1 MGGTWSYG
9 NGSSVG
15 GDPCVAGSALQN
27 ASCTAN
33 TTSTWASYHGT
44 LGDTSVDIKS
54 GYTTPD
60 PAFDATGSGDNGVS
74 VNGGCDQLAV
84 MVQQSRTPGFG
95 SLATNDD
102 LVTKVRTVARITA
115 SSGGDASAALLILER
130 TDCPAI
136 SVNSNNTI
144 IEVKGFG
151 DKPGVIHSDSNG
163 SDFACLPDQPGDI
176 RQVRRPTRRQCPPV
190 RDRDATP
197 FRD

>member
-1 MGGTWSYG
+1 GLVIDFGLARSDKIANKGYADAAAAAGVRRLDGGDRTFKPFRGTCQALAYLKVNDPQLASMGGTWSYG

-84 MVQQSRTPGFG
+84 IVQQSRTPGFG
-95 SLATNDD
+95 SLATSDD
-102 LVTKVRTVARITA
+102 L
-115 SSGGDASAALLILER
+115 
-130 TDCPAI
+130 
-136 SVNSNNTI
+136 
-144 IEVKGFG
+144 
-151 DKPGVIHSDSNG
+151 
-163 SDFACLPDQPGDI
+163 
-176 RQVRRPTRRQCPPV
+176 
-190 RDRDATP
+190 
-197 FRD
+197 